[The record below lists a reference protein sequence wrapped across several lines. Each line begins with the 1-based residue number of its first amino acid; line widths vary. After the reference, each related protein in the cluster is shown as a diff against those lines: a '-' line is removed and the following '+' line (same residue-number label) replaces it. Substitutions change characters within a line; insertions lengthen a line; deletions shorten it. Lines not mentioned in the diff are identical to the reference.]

1 MTPQPEEKS
10 RLDGSKIPATII
22 STTTIKLGER
32 IARRDATIAKLK
44 RTVKRLESELAA
56 ERLAADF
63 MR

>member
-1 MTPQPEEKS
+1 MNQPDVERMMERAS
-10 RLDGSKIPATII
+10 EADRLAK
-22 STTTIKLGER
+22 TTIKLGER
-32 IARRDATIAKLK
+32 IARRDAKILKLK